1 MSEWWTY
8 RLDDFLMFAPRTYWR
23 LIELYNRDLWP
34 LHLLALAVGAALIGL
49 ARTRDPRAK
58 RAVLVVLALAWLLV
72 GWAFHWQRYATINW
86 GARALATAFLLQA
99 VLLLGAAAGAGGE
112 AREARLMARPA
123 GLLLAAAAVLLY
135 PLLAI
140 GVGRSIAQAEVF
152 GLMPEPT
159 ALATAGL
166 LLAIAPW
173 RHAWLLVI
181 PLLSLVVG
189 ALTLW
194 LVAN

>member
-34 LHLLALAVGAALIGL
+34 LQLLTLSVGAVLVGL
-49 ARTRDPRAK
+49 AGSRNPRAP
-58 RAVLVVLALAWLLV
+58 RAVLAGLALAWLLV
-72 GWAFHWQRYATINW
+72 AWAFHWQRYATINW
-86 GARALATAFLLQA
+86 GARSLAMAFLLQA
-99 VLLLGAAAGAGGE
+99 LLLLGAAVGMRGH
-112 AREARLMARPA
+112 AREARVMARPA

-135 PLLAI
+135 PLI
-140 GVGRSIAQAEVF
+140 GIGAGRAIAQAEVF

-159 ALATAGL
+159 ALATVGL
-166 LLAIAPW
+166 LLAVAPW

-194 LVAN
+194 LVAH